1 MRNFVVYEPVTGL
14 IELLVSMSGDNDLD
28 PKLYPDWS
36 VMDCGFNVSGAS
48 HYVLNGKIVERPE
61 LPVTQSGQT
70 LTVPKNTRFSV
81 RGPAFAEGVCA
92 DGVLEFAFPEPGT
105 YTVKLELFPY
115 LDKEIQF
122 ES

>member
-1 MRNFVVYEPVTGL
+1 MSDKTVYDPRSGRILRTITGSADL
-14 IELLVSMSGDNDLD
+14 PSQAFDGEAELDVFGNA
-28 PKLYPDWS
+28 
-36 VMDCGFNVSGAS
+36 AS
-48 HYVLNGKIVERPE
+48 HYVLNGKITERPV
-61 LPVTQSGQT
+61 LPVTQSGRT

-81 RGPAFAEGVCA
+81 RGPASAEGVCA

-115 LDKEIQF
+115 LDKEIRF